1 MVAAFYPNHV
11 PKGPR
16 AAVKDTLGGHGGSPM
31 DDALDALLQAA
42 LAGPPRRSEEEDGA
56 PFAGMPAFRAAWS
69 ALAARWPSPI
79 DHAIVGGALADRLG
93 YAYAA
98 GYGAA
103 LRSLVPT
110 LGRDTA
116 ACLCITEAGGGHPRA
131 IQTTLVADGEG
142 FTLTGAKRWA
152 TLAGDGDVLLVAAS
166 AGRDAERNHIRL
178 VRLPADAPG
187 VCCVALPPTP
197 FTPEIPHYE
206 VTFDAVRVA
215 PSAVLP
221 GDGYTTYIKPFRTI
235 EDIHVSAAAASYLL
249 ASARSGGWP
258 VELAGRLAALVVTLR
273 ALAGAPPDAPATHV
287 ALGGALALL
296 HELSAAAAWTPGDPA
311 AARWHRDAP
320 LLRIAETARATRLTA
335 AWAAVSR

>member
-1 MVAAFYPNHV
+1 
-11 PKGPR
+11 
-16 AAVKDTLGGHGGSPM
+16 M
-31 DDALDALLQAA
+31 DDALDTLLQAA
-42 LAGPPRRSEEEDGA
+42 LAGPARGPQEDGGA
-56 PFAGMPAFRAAWS
+56 SLSMPAFRTAWS

-110 LGRDTA
+110 LGRDTT

-131 IQTTLVADGEG
+131 IQTALVADGEG

-166 AGRDAERNHIRL
+166 TGWDAERNQLRL
-178 VRLPADAPG
+178 VRLPADTPG
-187 VCCVALPPTP
+187 VRFVALPPTP
-197 FTPEIPHYE
+197 FTPEVPHYE
-206 VTFDAVRVA
+206 VTFDAVRVDA
-215 PSAVLP
+215 SAVLP

-235 EDIHVSAAAASYLL
+235 EDIHVSAAAAAYLL

-258 VELAGRLAALVVTLR
+258 VALAGRLAALVVTLR

-296 HELSAAAAWTPGDPA
+296 DELSAAAAWAPGDPA

-320 LLRIAETARATRLTA
+320 LLRIAEKARATRLAA